1 MARELGQH
9 GSIPREI
16 PDKTRARRA
25 RLFTIA
31 NGISLLRVA
40 LLPWVLFLISRPPGS
55 HTVELIGLAVVIA
68 LTDFFDGFVARR
80 TGQVSHYGRIMD
92 PVADKICL
100 VLASWWL
107 TVYRGLPVWIPVL
120 LVVRDAVILGGS
132 FVLLR
137 RHDVVLPSNQLGR
150 VTTFVLTITLFAYLI
165 AWEAPQRLLVWLS
178 GALVVATFVSYVRI
192 GWIIFRR
199 FDT

>member
-1 MARELGQH
+1 MAAEIAQQGL
-9 GSIPREI
+9 IPRQ
-16 PDKTRARRA
+16 TRDGMRA
-25 RLFTIA
+25 PCTRVLTIA

-55 HTVELIGLAVVIA
+55 HTGELIALAVVIA

-80 TGQVSHYGRIMD
+80 TGQVSHYGRIID

-107 TVYRGLPVWIPVL
+107 TLYRGLPVWIPIL
-120 LVVRDAVILGGS
+120 LVARDAVILGGS

-165 AWEAPQRLLVWLS
+165 AWEAPQRLFVWLS
-178 GALVVATFVSYVRI
+178 GALVMATFVSYVRI

>member
-1 MARELGQH
+1 MAQELRQL
-9 GSIPREI
+9 GSIPRKT
-16 PDKTRARRA
+16 PDKMRAHRA
-25 RLFTIA
+25 QLFTVA

-40 LLPWVLFLISRPPGS
+40 LLPWVLFLISRHPGS
-55 HTVELIGLAVVIA
+55 HTGELIGLAVVIA
-68 LTDFFDGFVARR
+68 LTDFFDGFIARR
-80 TGQVSHYGRIMD
+80 TGQVSHFGRIVD

-120 LVVRDAVILGGS
+120 VVVRDAVILGGS